1 MAWIAGEEG
10 GKKEQNRLEKVRPG
24 LGLRRFG
31 ELGAQRQGF
40 REQTYRKYLE
50 KCKGLQANWP
60 VRSGDLMTMMMPAA
74 TIYGDLTTSRQAV
87 GRALHKHYQIS
98 SPKEPD
104 AVNNNSTYGHC
115 SLLLLGLDPSVQQ

>member
-40 REQTYRKYLE
+40 REQTCRKYLE

-74 TIYGDLTTSRQAV
+74 TIYGDLTTSHQAV
-87 GRALHKHYQIS
+87 GRALHKHYQILS
-98 SPKEPD
+98 SKEPD
-104 AVNNNSTYGHC
+104 AVINNSTYGHC

>member
-60 VRSGDLMTMMMPAA
+60 VRSGDLMTMMMAAA
-74 TIYGDLTTSRQAV
+74 TFCGDITTSR
-87 GRALHKHYQIS
+87 
-98 SPKEPD
+98 
-104 AVNNNSTYGHC
+104 
-115 SLLLLGLDPSVQQ
+115 